1 MGGQGGGG
9 LFAFLGGITTLFV
22 IVVVLNNSKGVA
34 GILNSLGGL
43 YGHATAAAKPG
54 G

>member
-1 MGGQGGGG
+1 MDGSG
-9 LFAFLGGITTLFV
+9 FFKYLGGITTLFV

-43 YGHATAAAKPG
+43 YGHATQAAKPG
-54 G
+54 H

>member
-1 MGGQGGGG
+1 MDGGG
-9 LFAFLGGITTLFV
+9 FFKWAGGITTLFV

-43 YGHATAAAKPG
+43 YGHATSAAKPG